1 MHASTTGPDIMKT
14 TPIRHWLIT
23 ALMLLTPAVMADRVK
38 DLASIGGVRNNQL
51 VGYGLVVGLI
61 GSGDKNLFTSST
73 LRNMLLEL
81 GVTLPDG
88 ENLKAKNVAAVS
100 VHTNLPPFAKIGQ
113 TLDVTVSSLGDA
125 KGLRGGSLLM
135 TPLKGADG
143 QIYAIAQGSVISGG
157 VAAQGEDGSKI
168 VVNVPSSGSIPN
180 GATVER
186 EVPTSFTRGEHITL
200 NLHNPD
206 FTTSN
211 RVADTINKTYGGGTA
226 QPIDA
231 ASIRINAPRD
241 PSQRVSFTSMLEN
254 LELDPA
260 ETSAKVIVNS
270 RTGTVVISNMV
281 RVQPVAVTHGN
292 LTVTVKENLNVS
304 QPNAFSNGQTV
315 VAPNS
320 NVSIDEDGKRMWLFN
335 SGVSLDEIVKAVNRV
350 GLAPSDLVAIIQALK
365 SSGALRAE
373 LIVI

>member
-211 RVADTINKTYGGGTA
+211 RVAETINKTYGGGTA

>member
-113 TLDVTVSSLGDA
+113 TLDVTVSALGDA

-211 RVADTINKTYGGGTA
+211 RVAETINKTYGGGTA

>member
-1 MHASTTGPDIMKT
+1 MIGGF
-14 TPIRHWLIT
+14 LL
-23 ALMLLTPAVMADRVK
+23 ALSLVAPAVMADRVK

-211 RVADTINKTYGGGTA
+211 RVAETINKTYGGGTA